1 MCPGGPAAYGSRLGV
16 RPGMLVPNA
25 HCCAVTPAR
34 RTPWCPPAGLA
45 CQSRPAGLFR
55 VEALDPGGRLPGDT
69 LGRQPRRAARPA
81 EFSKSWLP
89 SCGSSPKLLGFLR
102 PARSSSPHRGPVPDA
117 AESQSPASRGPT
129 AGLWG
134 ESHPEP
140 PLGMGRACP
149 RPNPSANPVGGH
161 GRTESH
167 RMARPRVLVMPA
179 IDRSPGR
186 RTPCLRT

>member
-16 RPGMLVPNA
+16 RPGVLVPDA
-25 HCCAVTPAR
+25 RCCAVTPAR
-34 RTPWCPPAGLA
+34 RTPWCPLGLA
-45 CQSRPAGLFR
+45 ESTCWAFQGRSARSWGRP
-55 VEALDPGGRLPGDT
+55 PGDT
-69 LGRQPRRAARPA
+69 LGRRSRRAVRPA
-81 EFSKSWLP
+81 ESSKSWLS
-89 SCGSSPKLLGFLR
+89 SCGSSPELLGFLR
-102 PARSSSPHRGPVPDA
+102 PAGSSSPHRGPVPDA

-140 PLGMGRACP
+140 PLGMGRAYP